1 MNILCKC
8 FEEGLASNLVQLQ
21 LTYQCNDSILI
32 AIGRNSK
39 CLKMLDVSC
48 SSTITVDG
56 IKSFLFKVHNY
67 TIPSVYHENICH
79 KS

>member
-56 IKSFLFKVHNY
+56 IKSFLFKVHKYNI
-67 TIPSVYHENICH
+67 TSVFHENICH